1 MSLPLARQRPSEK
14 QGLRLRAERIG
25 LALTGAVLV
34 CFLLLPVVALV
45 SGESLDDLRAGLSHP
60 LVWPALRLSLLTTSL
75 SLVVTL
81 VLGTPLAWT
90 LARSR
95 SRIARAAEAA
105 VQLPVVIPPAVAGLA
120 LLLAFG
126 RHGLLGGRS
135 LAFTM
140 AAVVMAEIFVSAPFF
155 VKAATSAFR
164 RVDSRLVDVAR
175 TLGASPVRV
184 FVRVG
189 VPLAL
194 PGIVSGAAMSWA
206 RALGE
211 FGATLMF
218 AGNLPGR
225 TQTVPLAIYAAFEVD
240 LAAARSLAVV
250 LVAVAFVALVVMRA
264 AWSRSAVAGDP
275 S

>member
-1 MSLPLARQRPSEK
+1 MNLVGRVRTSSS
-14 QGLRLRAERIG
+14 RLRAERIG
-25 LALTGAVLV
+25 LAAIGAVLV

-45 SGESLDDLRAGLSHP
+45 SGESLHDLRAGLAHP
-60 LVWPALRLSLLTTSL
+60 LVWPALRLSFVTTGISLALT
-75 SLVVTL
+75 
-81 VLGTPLAWT
+81 VLFGAPLAWT

-95 SRIARAAEAA
+95 TRAARAVEAA

-126 RHGLLGGRS
+126 RQGLLGGRS
-135 LAFTM
+135 LAFTT

-164 RVDSRLVDVAR
+164 RVDARLVDVAR
-175 TLGASPVRV
+175 TLGALPLRV
-184 FVRVG
+184 FLRIG
-189 VPLAL
+189 LPLAL
-194 PGIVSGAAMSWA
+194 PGLVSGAAMSWA

-211 FGATLMF
+211 FGATLLF

-240 LAAARSLAVV
+240 LGAARALAVV
-250 LVAVAFVALVVMRA
+250 LVAVAFVSLVTARA
-264 AWSRSAVAGDP
+264 AWRRSVGTSEDFP
-275 S
+275 

>member
-1 MSLPLARQRPSEK
+1 MSLPLPQRGQSEAPR
-14 QGLRLRAERIG
+14 LRLRAERIG
-25 LALTGAVLV
+25 LALTGSVLV

-45 SGESLDDLRAGLSHP
+45 SGESIDDLRAGLSHP

-75 SLVVTL
+75 SLFFTL
-81 VLGTPLAWT
+81 LFGAPLAWT

-95 SRIARAAEAA
+95 SRVARAAEAA

-126 RHGLLGGRS
+126 RHGLLGGHS

-140 AAVVMAEIFVSAPFF
+140 AAVVVAEIFVSAPFF

-164 RVDSRLVDVAR
+164 RVDARYVDVAR

-184 FVRVG
+184 FLRVG

-240 LAAARSLAVV
+240 LAAARALAVV

-264 AWSRSAVAGDP
+264 AWSRSAGEAP
-275 S
+275 